1 MNFKFKNRVSFM
13 MSSFKD
19 DVYFN
24 NSRFYDYIV
33 FRECKFEKTA
43 SFYEVKFNKAPTFS
57 QVIFKDNLNA
67 VNADLNFDFE
77 NLQTKIKEEYE
88 NFNKN
93 KEERDKKS
101 LDKFANDF
109 RDSFR
114 LFKNALIKDNN
125 LLDASSFHKF
135 ELYCK
140 EIELK
145 QSWNYK
151 GKNVKNKQ
159 DLIKNAW
166 SFRDLIDSLLLGFY
180 RKLCDHH
187 TDFLKVFN
195 NLVLLITL
203 YALFIFIC
211 LRKNSLQDTK
221 ATLVLFDFLD
231 NFESYMHIGG
241 VCVIFGGAILI
252 LYKIDKNLK
261 LINLFLKPIKYFC
274 CIFFLKKWKEI
285 SVGTYETAK
294 ITMQDAW
301 NLMKSLIFIL
311 CFVYVSYIVAGILGA
326 FLNLDKYFGYSL
338 FINTLFV
345 GLYIGL
351 VYTKSVLFGRY
362 IIIIASYVYFFI
374 TLIENPSVIHP
385 LIGKIAN
392 TSSGELNHPSLIVLN
407 ISYTILIGLVLFSL
421 QKTARKNSIVP
432 S

>member
-241 VCVIFGGAILI
+241 VCEIFGGAI
-252 LYKIDKNLK
+252 
-261 LINLFLKPIKYFC
+261 
-274 CIFFLKKWKEI
+274 
-285 SVGTYETAK
+285 
-294 ITMQDAW
+294 
-301 NLMKSLIFIL
+301 
-311 CFVYVSYIVAGILGA
+311 
-326 FLNLDKYFGYSL
+326 
-338 FINTLFV
+338 
-345 GLYIGL
+345 
-351 VYTKSVLFGRY
+351 
-362 IIIIASYVYFFI
+362 
-374 TLIENPSVIHP
+374 
-385 LIGKIAN
+385 
-392 TSSGELNHPSLIVLN
+392 
-407 ISYTILIGLVLFSL
+407 
-421 QKTARKNSIVP
+421 
-432 S
+432 